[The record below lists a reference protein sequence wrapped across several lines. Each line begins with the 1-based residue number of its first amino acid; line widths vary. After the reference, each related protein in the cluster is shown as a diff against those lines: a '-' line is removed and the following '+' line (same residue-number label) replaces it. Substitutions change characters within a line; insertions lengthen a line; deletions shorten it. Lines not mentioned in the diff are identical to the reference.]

1 MRVWRLTR
9 AAYAADPLAGHG
21 AAIAGGRWNSP
32 GVRMAYTST
41 SRPLAVLEMLVH
53 VTRDTVPP
61 EMVLLPIDVPDR
73 SIADVPALPADWLDL
88 PYSAG
93 ARRLGDA
100 WIEQKRSL
108 ALLVPSVVLQSER
121 NLLLNPA
128 HPELRS
134 VRVRAPEPMSFDR
147 RLFR

>member
-9 AAYAADPLAGHG
+9 TAYAADPLTGHG

-32 GVRMAYTST
+32 GVRMAYAST

-61 EMVLLPIDVPDR
+61 DMVLVPVDVPDR
-73 SIADVPALPADWLDL
+73 SIAPVPPLPADWLDL
-88 PYSAG
+88 PYGAG

-100 WIEQKRSL
+100 WIEQKLSL
-108 ALLVPSVVLQSER
+108 ALLVPSVVLQAER

-128 HPELRS
+128 HPDLRR
-134 VRVRAPEPMSFDR
+134 VRVRAVEPMVLDR